1 MDTHTL
7 YKSDHVQ
14 GMLALDSEDGEILD
28 YDRQIVLCLP
38 RGMYLSG
45 RVQCEVSR
53 EGSPFIFVP
62 EGGDI
67 MRYGIVLRAG
77 MQIIVL

>member
-7 YKSDHVQ
+7 YSSHVQ
-14 GMLALDSEDGEILD
+14 GMLALDSADGDILD
-28 YDRQIVLCLP
+28 YDQPIVLCLP

-45 RVQCEVSR
+45 MVRC
-53 EGSPFIFVP
+53 EGSLFIFVP

-67 MRYGIVLRAG
+67 KRYGVVLRPGMQVIVL
-77 MQIIVL
+77 

>member
-7 YKSDHVQ
+7 YKSDHIQDV
-14 GMLALDSEDGEILD
+14 LALDSPDGELLD
-28 YDRQIVLCLP
+28 YDRPIVLCLP

-45 RVQCEVSR
+45 RVQR
-53 EGSPFIFVP
+53 EGSLFIFVP

-67 MRYGIVLRAG
+67 IRYGVVLRPGMQVIVL
-77 MQIIVL
+77 

>member
-7 YKSDHVQ
+7 YKSANVQ
-14 GMLALDSEDGEILD
+14 GMLALDSEEGEILD
-28 YDRQIVLCLP
+28 YDQPIVLCLP

-45 RVQCEVSR
+45 RVQR
-53 EGSPFIFVP
+53 EGSLFIFVP

-67 MRYGIVLRAG
+67 KRYGVVLRPG